1 MSDKEQKSELLAPLH
16 QARDLGKEGA
26 KIVTDVQSENHRA
39 VLNEQRKR
47 EAERR
52 AKEKAILELEF
63 KAFDKFQK
71 EEERKR
77 MISEMEGQIVEQYG
91 KGGLAR
97 VKELKEEIR
106 KQDEEDKKLM
116 KKDEEKINDMFW
128 WVVGVTSLMYAAGK
142 LFT

>member
-1 MSDKEQKSELLAPLH
+1 MSEKEQKSELLAPLH

-26 KIVTDVQSENHRA
+26 KIVTDVQSENHKT

-77 MISEMEGQIVEQYG
+77 MISEMEGQIVESTTCS
-91 KGGLAR
+91 GG
-97 VKELKEEIR
+97 
-106 KQDEEDKKLM
+106 
-116 KKDEEKINDMFW
+116 
-128 WVVGVTSLMYAAGK
+128 SLV
-142 LFT
+142 